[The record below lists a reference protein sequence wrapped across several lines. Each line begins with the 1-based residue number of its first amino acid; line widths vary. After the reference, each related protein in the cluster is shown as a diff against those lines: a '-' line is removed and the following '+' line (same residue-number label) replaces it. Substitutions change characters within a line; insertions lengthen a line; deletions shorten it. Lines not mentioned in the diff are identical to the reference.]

1 VHKFNECPWVS
12 WVFKNLVIFFEYFFP
27 ILISCQFKQPQKRK
41 MLKVSNREIYQWNF
55 YKTKSFDAIVLK
67 FISFNATNLIFN
79 KKEKTSK

>member
-1 VHKFNECPWVS
+1 
-12 WVFKNLVIFFEYFFP
+12 
-27 ILISCQFKQPQKRK
+27 